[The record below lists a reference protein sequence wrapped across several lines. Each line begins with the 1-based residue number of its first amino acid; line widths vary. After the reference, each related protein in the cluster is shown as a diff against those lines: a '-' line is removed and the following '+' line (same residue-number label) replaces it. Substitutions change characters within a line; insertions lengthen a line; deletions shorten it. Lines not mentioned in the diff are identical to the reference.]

1 MATEGRIPIRVGTG
15 LIEVTPKLSSKDM
28 AKLRRELVSELQ
40 RVGAASGKEIA
51 KAAKNGL
58 AQLPTEVAKQAKKG
72 TKAVEGAA
80 LDSEKT
86 LKRIEKRLSRE
97 YGDEVA
103 ARFRAFRQAEERKT
117 RLLAET
123 SAATRRALAQTV
135 RQEEQGARDRER
147 AAERLERER
156 IRLQEQAR
164 RAHERAERQRTA
176 ETQRQ
181 ARLQVQAQ
189 REALRQQVAAQRA
202 ATQAQIAEIRR
213 QAAEERARI
222 HDSIRLQQQRIA
234 DWRNQIRAA
243 RRVIADTDST
253 TATFFSRAGSS
264 MRRVGTWFDQVGMSI
279 NEAGNILT
287 TRFLAPLAT
296 AGTALATLGVQNADK
311 RLLGQLGL
319 SSAGVS
325 KDVSAEQMRAIQN
338 YAINTPYSIDVMHEY
353 QMKLIRSVAG
363 ADKNWFKGGNKRTGA
378 ADNAARKTTDLIMA
392 VGDSM
397 ARAGNLNPE
406 QFRRAMYAIDMI
418 MDMDR
423 APTRN
428 VKQLAA
434 ASGMPASELAAL
446 LGFPNSQ
453 KMWKVIG
460 TPASKGGGVS
470 GTQIMN
476 SLLNYW
482 DPDKYKGSNNQS
494 GSVGSAEKMT
504 SETITG
510 RIQQMKE
517 RALFELGNLFVE
529 EDAGGQY
536 KYTSL
541 GEKLMGRKV
550 AQFDNRGRVIGE
562 TTEGGLLN
570 TVQDIA
576 KKYAPDVARFLEFFL
591 DSLGK
596 FVETID
602 GIADL
607 IRSNPVVTEM
617 IGAVARFL
625 VEWGPLILAVG
636 LLSKVLGKVVGV
648 FGRLLA
654 PAAALVR
661 GTARAA
667 SGARDMR
674 SQRQARAAARQTAQS
689 AGRSRTEVRQA
700 GRDAYRQQRAQ
711 NRNGDG
717 RGPGRR
723 AWDGFL
729 GRDSNQQD
737 QRRQIRELEDQ
748 IEGARQE
755 AARLRDELRDVN
767 RESMRQIAQA
777 LAGGNGS
784 VQGAA
789 NQAQNALNRAQTQ
802 ARQLNNV
809 SLTQA
814 DRELTQAKEKADRL
828 TAALRNA
835 GNEVKT
841 LDSRKLGS
849 LRAQQIEP
857 TTKRVEGLKTQTN
870 RAADAVRALN
880 GKSLSGLRNHF
891 KDTTG
896 SANSTTKSVKNT
908 SEAVN
913 TLKAKSLRPLREW
926 FDRVTSAAKAAS
938 NVVGTAGNTSTLNGR
953 LKTLSDRSLTK
964 LNKAVK
970 SLEGNLKEAK
980 GEAQGLDAALGNIS
994 KKSPGGGGG
1003 GKGRGRGK
1011 GAARGGI
1018 MRTSDVTSV
1027 LPGYSPWVDN
1037 IPAVLSPGE
1046 AVLRPEVTNA
1056 IGEETINS
1064 WNAMAIRGRISR
1076 HARGTSGGGGRLNL
1090 DSIKELMELQN
1101 IAPIGK
1107 AMTQTMRMD
1116 STSDP
1121 LGGGV
1126 QGGILGTGDG
1136 SARFGGS
1143 VAATR
1148 FRGMYDWI
1156 TEDAFSLLK
1165 RTPTLVGQAAGIL
1178 GGSLGPVLGEY
1189 FWDDVWRGNGNIVQR
1204 GNRFLGH
1211 VFSTE
1216 TLGKVWEKLLGGIRD
1231 SAGAIWDSLT
1241 SDPTEVFSNV
1251 FDDISDIVSGSYN
1264 NLIGMVETVKDFKES
1279 PRAYAG
1285 RVYDNFMS
1293 TAQESMPN
1301 TKGLFDFDK
1310 GAKANAKIPS
1320 FGGGM
1325 SAPGAGKGVQRWRPV
1340 AARALTALGLPKSA
1354 LSTVMHRIQ
1363 LESGGNPNIVN
1374 RWDSNW
1380 QAGHPSVGLMQVIG
1394 PTFARY
1400 AGPFRGTKPIM
1411 YGVSTDPMSNI
1422 YAGLNYA
1429 RSRYGSRWLSVL
1441 AGNTGYASGTM
1452 SASPGL
1458 ALVGERGPELIDF
1471 GRGGQRVFT
1480 NEETTALLSGRPIE
1494 IHVHEA
1500 RNEPTPQAVMRAL
1513 QQAEAL
1519 YSPL

>member
-1 MATEGRIPIRVGTG
+1 
-15 LIEVTPKLSSKDM
+15 M

-40 RVGAASGKEIA
+40 RVGAAAGKEIS
-51 KAAKNGL
+51 KAARNGL
-58 AQLPTEVAKQAKKG
+58 NQLPGEVARQAKKG
-72 TKAVEGAA
+72 ARAVEGAA

-86 LKRIEKRLSRE
+86 LKRIEKRLSKE

-103 ARFRAFRQAEERKT
+103 QRFRAFRQAEERKT

-156 IRLQEQAR
+156 IRLQEQSR
-164 RAHERAERQRTA
+164 RAHERAERQRTQ

-222 HDSIRLQQQRIA
+222 HDSIRDQQRRIA
-234 DWRNQIRAA
+234 DLRNQIRAA
-243 RRVIADTDST
+243 RRVIADVDST

-296 AGTALATLGVQNADK
+296 AGTALTTLGVQNADK

-325 KDVSAEQMRAIQN
+325 KNVSADQMKAIQN

-363 ADKNWFKGGNKRTGA
+363 TDKNWFKGGAKRTDA

-453 KMWKVIG
+453 KMWKTIG

-482 DPDKYKGSNNQS
+482 NPSEYGKKYGPMTKG

-510 RIQQMKE
+510 RVQQLKE

-529 EDAGGQY
+529 EGKGGQY
-536 KYTSL
+536 RYTDL
-541 GEKLMGRKV
+541 GNKLAGK
-550 AQFDNRGRVIGE
+550 
-562 TTEGGLLN
+562 GGLIDQ
-570 TVQDIA
+570 VESIG
-576 KKYAPDVARFLEFFL
+576 KKYGPDIEKFLGFFL
-591 DSLGK
+591 DSLK
-596 FVETID
+596 TFVETVD

-636 LLSKVLGKVVGV
+636 LLSKVIGKVVGV
-648 FGRLLA
+648 FGRLLT

-667 SGARDMR
+667 SGTRNVR
-674 SQRQARAAARQTAQS
+674 SQREARRMAEDRARVI
-689 AGRSRTEVRQA
+689 GRSPEQVRQA
-700 GRDAYRQQRAQ
+700 GRDAYRQQRTD
-711 NRNGDG
+711 NRGGDA

-723 AWDGFL
+723 AWDSFL
-729 GRDSNQQD
+729 GRDSNQSD

-767 RESMRQIAQA
+767 RESLRQIAQA

-809 SLTQA
+809 NLTQA
-814 DRELTQAKEKADRL
+814 DRELTQAREKADRL

-835 GNEVKT
+835 GNEVKN

-849 LRAQQIEP
+849 LRAQQIET
-857 TTKRVEGLKTQTN
+857 TTKRAEGLKTQTN
-870 RAADAVRALN
+870 KTSDAVKTLN
-880 GKSLSGLRNHF
+880 GKSLSSVRGHF

-896 SANSTTKSVKNT
+896 SANSTTKAVKNT

-926 FDRVTSAAKAAS
+926 FDKVTGAAKDAS
-938 NVVGTAGNTSTLNGR
+938 RVVGTAGNTATLNGR
-953 LKTLSDRSLTK
+953 MKTLSDRSLTK
-964 LNKAVK
+964 LNKHVK
-970 SLEGNLKEAK
+970 SLVENLQNAK
-980 GEAQGLDAALGNIS
+980 GEAQGLDSALGNIS
-994 KKSPGGGGG
+994 KKSPGGGG

-1018 MRTSDVTSV
+1018 MRTSDVASV

-1126 QGGILGTGDG
+1126 QGGILSTGDS

-1156 TEDAFSLLK
+1156 TEDVFSLLK

-1216 TLGKVWEKLLGGIRD
+1216 TLGKVWEKLLGGIKD

-1241 SDPTEVFSNV
+1241 SDPTEIFSNV
-1251 FDDISDIVSGSYN
+1251 FDDISEIVSGSYN

-1301 TKGLFDFDK
+1301 TRGLFDFDK
-1310 GAKANAKIPS
+1310 GAKANAKVPS

-1325 SAPGAGKGVQRWRPV
+1325 SAPGAGKGARRWKPVVQRV
-1340 AARALTALGLPKSA
+1340 LNVLGLPQSA
-1354 LSTVMHRIQ
+1354 TGTVLYRIGF
-1363 LESGGNPNIVN
+1363 ESGGDPNIVN
-1374 RWDSNW
+1374 QWDINASN
-1380 QAGHPSVGLMQVIG
+1380 GTPSVGLMQVIG

-1400 AGPFRGTKPIM
+1400 AGPFRGTKPQL
-1411 YGVSTDPMSNI
+1411 YGVSTDPFANI
-1422 YAGLNYA
+1422 YAGTNYA
-1429 RSRYGSRWLSVL
+1429 RHRYGSRWLSVL
-1441 AGNTGYASGTM
+1441 AGNKGYAKGTM

-1458 ALVGERGPELIDF
+1458 ALVGERGPELVDF

-1480 NEETTALLSGRPIE
+1480 NQETAALFSGRPIE

-1500 RNEPTPQAVMRAL
+1500 RTEPTPQAVMRAL